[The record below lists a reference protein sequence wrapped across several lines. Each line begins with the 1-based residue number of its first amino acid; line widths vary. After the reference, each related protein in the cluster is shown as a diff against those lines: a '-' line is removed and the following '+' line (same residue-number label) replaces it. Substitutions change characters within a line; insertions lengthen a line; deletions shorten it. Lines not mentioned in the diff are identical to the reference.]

1 MSKDTLIQDLHKHIR
16 DVHDFPKPGIVFK
29 DITPIFQNPQLCQ
42 RIVKQMAKEVQGLN
56 LDVIMGVE
64 SRGFFFGLPLSW
76 ELNLPFV
83 PVRKKGK
90 LPYDTVSYDYDLEY
104 GSACIEIHTDAILP
118 GQKVLIHDDL
128 LATGGTAAAAA
139 ELVKQCGAEPVGF
152 SFLLALDFLNGKERL
167 KSFSENF
174 SILASY

>member
-1 MSKDTLIQDLHKHIR
+1 MAVEPIQILDT
-16 DVHDFPKPGIVFK
+16 IV
-29 DITPIFQNPQLCQ
+29 
-42 RIVKQMAKEVQGLN
+42 
-56 LDVIMGVE
+56 
-64 SRGFFFGLPLSW
+64 
-76 ELNLPFV
+76 
-83 PVRKKGK
+83 
-90 LPYDTVSYDYDLEY
+90 
-104 GSACIEIHTDAILP
+104 LP

-167 KSFSENF
+167 KSFNENF